1 MAEIVELKLTAM
13 AHGGSALGRAPLVS
27 ARPAQSPSALG
38 QDSRGGTR
46 SGHVVFVPY
55 AIPGETVRVEI
66 LEAHKRWAQARLLDV
81 LEPSPHRVEP
91 PCPYFGAGKCGG
103 CHFQHIDYEAQAGF
117 KRDVVV
123 DQLGRV
129 GGLVG
134 VNVQDVIG
142 AAEPWGY
149 RNHVQFSLTPD
160 GRLGFLTADT
170 HDVVPVQ
177 ECLLLEP
184 LLDELW
190 TALDMEW
197 PQLHRLSLRC
207 GSATGDLMAI
217 FELDHYE
224 DFDIE
229 VDFPVSCVLLL
240 ADGEVAVLMG
250 SPHLVEHVAG
260 RDYRVSAGSF
270 FQVNTGGAEALVSLV
285 CDYLVP
291 TGDESLVDLYCGVG
305 LFGLSLADR
314 VGRVIGVE
322 ADPSA
327 VDDFRHNA
335 LGLDHVHLV
344 EGPAKDSL
352 PRVEGPVDL
361 LVLDPPRSGAG
372 RRVVGEISRLAPR
385 RIAYVSCDPATLSRD
400 ARYLAEAGFHLG
412 EVQPVDL
419 FPQTYHVEAV
429 ALFVPES

>member
-1 MAEIVELKLTAM
+1 MGEIVELQLTAM
-13 AHGGSALGRAPLVS
+13 AHGGAALGRAPLES
-27 ARPAQSPSALG
+27 GRPG
-38 QDSRGGTR
+38 QAFPPPGRDSVDERR
-46 SGHVVFVPY
+46 PGHVVFVPY
-55 AIPGETVRVEI
+55 AIPGETVNVEI
-66 LEAHKRWAQARLLDV
+66 LEAHKRWAQARLVDV

-91 PCPYFGAGKCGG
+91 PCPYFGAGECGG
-103 CHFQHIDYEAQAGF
+103 CHFQHIDYVAQAEF
-117 KRDVVV
+117 KRDIVV

-134 VNVQDVIG
+134 VSVQDIIG

-170 HDVVPVQ
+170 HEVVPVQ

-207 GSATGDLMAI
+207 GSATGDRMAI

-229 VDFPVSCVLLL
+229 VDFAVSCVILL
-240 ADGEVAVLMG
+240 ADGETVVLMG
-250 SPHLVEHVAG
+250 NSHLEEQVAG
-260 RDYRVSAGSF
+260 RSFRISANSF
-270 FQVNTGGAEALVSLV
+270 FQVNTAGAEALVAVVHDALAPKSSDSL
-285 CDYLVP
+285 L
-291 TGDESLVDLYCGVG
+291 DLYCGVG

-314 VGRVIGVE
+314 VGRVLGVE
-322 ADPSA
+322 SDPSA
-327 VDDFRHNA
+327 AADFRHNA
-335 LGLDHVHLV
+335 QGLDQV
-344 EGPAKDSL
+344 EL
-352 PRVEGPVDL
+352 IEGKAQAVLSQIQEPVDL
-361 LVLDPPRSGAG
+361 VLLDPPRSGAG
-372 RRVVGEISRLAPR
+372 QKVIDQLVLLEPR
-385 RIAYVSCDPATLSRD
+385 RIVYVSCDPATLARD
-400 ARYLAEAGFHLG
+400 ARRLTESGFVLR

-419 FPQTYHVEAV
+419 FPQTYHVESV
-429 ALFVPES
+429 ALFVRQE